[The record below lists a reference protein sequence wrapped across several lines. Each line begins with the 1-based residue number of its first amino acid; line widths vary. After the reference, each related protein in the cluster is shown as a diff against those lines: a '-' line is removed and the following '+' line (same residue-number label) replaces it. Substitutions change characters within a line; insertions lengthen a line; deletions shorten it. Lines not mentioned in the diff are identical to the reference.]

1 MNNRHMLNVI
11 GIGNI
16 LRGDDG
22 IGPDIIQR
30 LKNKPLPVPLTLAD
44 VGSDAFSLLEYLIGK
59 EPLLIIDCAKMGREP
74 GTVQKFNL
82 NENTVKSIDKTV
94 SLHGMSLGEVYRMA
108 GSLGAVA
115 NCTLIGVEPEQIE
128 FGQPLS
134 PAVEKQ
140 IPMIINLIIEEA
152 KQYAR

>member
-1 MNNRHMLNVI
+1 MLNVI
-11 GIGNI
+11 GIGNT

-30 LKNKPLPVPLTLAD
+30 LKNRSLPVPITLTD

-59 EPLLIIDCAKMGREP
+59 EPLLIIDCAKMGEKP
-74 GTVQKFNL
+74 GTVRKFNL
-82 NENTVKSIDKTV
+82 NKNTVKTLDRAV
-94 SLHGMSLGEVYRMA
+94 SLHGMSFGEMYQTAKALGT
-108 GSLGAVA
+108 VA
-115 NCTLIGVEPEQIE
+115 ECRLIGIEPEQIG

-134 PAVEKQ
+134 TAVEKQ
-140 IPMIINLIIEEA
+140 IPLIMNLIIEEA